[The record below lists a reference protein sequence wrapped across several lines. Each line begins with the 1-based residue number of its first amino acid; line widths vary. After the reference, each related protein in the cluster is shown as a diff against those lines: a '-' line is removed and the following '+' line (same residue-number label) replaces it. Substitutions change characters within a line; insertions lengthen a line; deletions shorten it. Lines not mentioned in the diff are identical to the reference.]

1 MADKQNV
8 VSVSDRIPAL
18 KEQRKKRANRRLIF
32 YLSIFFILIGIVVY
46 FQSPLSHVQQ
56 IQVEGNYTGETREI
70 IDQSALVSGE
80 SIWSQSLSSA
90 KERVEQI
97 PYIEEATIER
107 SLPTTLRIIVQER
120 DRTAY
125 LHSNDQFIPVYGN
138 GQLMDEQS
146 LDTYPSDAPIIF
158 NWQNEELLEAFFV
171 ELDKLGSGMIN
182 HISEIHPSDD
192 DPTLLRLFMND
203 GIEVETTIENFASYM
218 APYPTVARQISEPSD
233 GILHM
238 KMSPYFEA
246 FNPEEYAGEIHEEH
260 IDTGDGGLETEEEPV
275 TEEPIEE
282 GENN

>member
-1 MADKQNV
+1 MNDPPDNITHYCP
-8 VSVSDRIPAL
+8 R
-18 KEQRKKRANRRLIF
+18 
-32 YLSIFFILIGIVVY
+32 
-46 FQSPLSHVQQ
+46 
-56 IQVEGNYTGETREI
+56 T
-70 IDQSALVSGE
+70 
-80 SIWSQSLSSA
+80 
-90 KERVEQI
+90 
-97 PYIEEATIER
+97 
-107 SLPTTLRIIVQER
+107 

-125 LHSNDQFIPVYGN
+125 LHNNDQFIPVYGN
-138 GQLMDEQS
+138 GKLMEEQS

-246 FNPEEYAGEIHEEH
+246 FNPEEYAGRFMKSTLIRVMV
-260 IDTGDGGLETEEEPV
+260 G
-275 TEEPIEE
+275 
-282 GENN
+282 